1 MTVRKKTR
9 AIMTALHLRDSPADV
24 LRRPSHPAPDRT
36 RTLRRRSL
44 SPPRCLPVHG
54 GTLDAPRLYHGYVV
68 SRRTGKLSSF
78 YPIYAKSQGNFLDLA
93 VWTNPPPNFRPF
105 LGNRTKNMTGPS
117 GCPPEPATFKDR
129 KKERER
135 GRMCHC
141 VLTVIRIPPSGE
153 KVLYSL

>member
-1 MTVRKKTR
+1 
-9 AIMTALHLRDSPADV
+9 MTALHLRDSPADV

-68 SRRTGKLSSF
+68 LPANREATFILPDRSQKSRVFSIFSEPDEG
-78 YPIYAKSQGNFLDLA
+78 YGNFFRIIVQLA
-93 VWTNPPPNFRPF
+93 GKTWQAP
-105 LGNRTKNMTGPS
+105 TGV
-117 GCPPEPATFKDR
+117 PAGACAR
-129 KKERER
+129 SKKERER

-141 VLTVIRIPPSGE
+141 VLTLIRIPHPP
-153 KVLYSL
+153 KKCWIVYK